1 MLTLA
6 DASSYFDR
14 TPILDAD
21 TGAIKFYGQVDPYQ
35 DSIRDSATAYRRILS
50 VRPGTVIPTKRVV
63 RILGSTWLVGASEL
77 DGQSVAHREKYVL
90 HPAPSALAVASLS
103 GHVMGAAPA
112 ANWGEMVWLK
122 DGKEDASSSRA
133 VPMFTAYVSA
143 KAALAEYD
151 VITLGGF
158 GYLVAPP
165 HLQASGVLSAT
176 CSRLE
181 FAPGDATLA
190 TRTYDPVQGKY
201 TSIVS
206 TTVKCLRV
214 RWQTL
219 FLYGS
224 QGDAKYQEGDCSLV
238 LPAGTV
244 AATKDTLT
252 LDGQVWS
259 ILAVETL
266 GGAVVAHGRRA

>member
-21 TGAIKFYGQVDPYQ
+21 TGATLFYGQVDPYQ
-35 DSIRDSATAYRRILS
+35 DAIRDSATAYRRILS
-50 VRPGTVIPTKRVV
+50 VKPGTAIPTKRAV
-63 RILGSTWLVGASEL
+63 RIFGSTWLVGVSEL
-77 DGQSVAHREKYVL
+77 DGHASAHREKYVL
-90 HPAPSALAVASLS
+90 HPAPSTLAVTSLS
-103 GHVMGAAPA
+103 GYVSGAAPV
-112 ANWGEMVWLK
+112 NNFGDMIWLK

-133 VPMFTAYVSA
+133 VPMLTAYLSST
-143 KAALAEYD
+143 AALAEYD
-151 VITLGGF
+151 VVKVGSQ
-158 GYLVAPP
+158 GYLAMPP

-181 FAPGDATLA
+181 YAPVDATLS

-201 TSIVS
+201 TATVN

-244 AATKDTLT
+244 LATKDTLT
-252 LDGQVWS
+252 LSGQTWS
-259 ILAVETL
+259 ILAVEGL
-266 GGAVVAHGRRA
+266 GGAVVAHARRA